1 MRVVVAGSSG
11 FLGGHIVRA
20 LTGRG
25 DDVTTL
31 VRRAPRS
38 PSEHAWNPA
47 TGVLPAA
54 ALQGVD
60 AVINLCGAG
69 VADRR
74 WTARRQELLR
84 SSRIRPTRLLAAG
97 CARHGVPT
105 LLSASAVGFY
115 GDRGDDTVTE
125 SDGPGR
131 GFLAG
136 LCAQWEAAAAAA
148 TSGGTRV
155 VTLRTGLVLGPDG
168 GMLPK
173 LRLLTKALLGG
184 RLGSGRQWWPWISV
198 ADYTAALA
206 FLLSGTVAGPVN
218 MTAPNPVTNAEFTA
232 ELAAAMHRPAP
243 WVIPAVA
250 ARAALGGF
258 AAEVLGGQRAL
269 PSALTGAGY
278 RFLHPTL
285 ATALRAYTS

>member
-20 LTGRG
+20 LAGRG
-25 DDVTTL
+25 DELVTL

-38 PSEHAWNPA
+38 ASERAWNPA
-47 TGVLPAA
+47 TGVLPAS
-54 ALQGVD
+54 ALDGAD

-74 WTARRQELLR
+74 WTARRRALLR
-84 SSRIRPTRLLAAG
+84 SSRIEPTRLLAAA

-105 LLSASAVGFY
+105 LLSASAVGYY
-115 GDRGDDTVTE
+115 GDRGDDPVTE

-136 LCAQWEAAAAAA
+136 LCADWEAAAAAA
-148 TSGGTRV
+148 ASGGTRV
-155 VTLRTGLVLGPDG
+155 VNLRTGLVLGPDG
-168 GMLPK
+168 GMLPQ
-173 LRLLTKALLGG
+173 LRLLTEALLGG

-198 ADYTAALA
+198 ADYTAAIA
-206 FLLSGTVAGPVN
+206 FLLSGAAAGPVN

-232 ELAAAMHRPAP
+232 VLATTLHRPAP
-243 WVIPAVA
+243 WVIPAFA

-269 PSALTGAGY
+269 PDALMGTGY
-278 RFLHPTL
+278 RFLHPHL
-285 ATALRAYTS
+285 ATALRAYAA

>member
-20 LTGRG
+20 LAGRG
-25 DDVTTL
+25 DELVTL

-38 PSEHAWNPA
+38 ASERAWNPA
-47 TGVLPAA
+47 TGVLPAS
-54 ALQGVD
+54 ALDGAD

-74 WTARRQELLR
+74 WTARRRALLR
-84 SSRIRPTRLLAAG
+84 SSRIEPTRLLAAA

-105 LLSASAVGFY
+105 LLSASAVGYY
-115 GDRGDDTVTE
+115 GDRGDDPVTE

-136 LCAQWEAAAAAA
+136 LCADWEAAAAAA
-148 TSGGTRV
+148 ASGGTRV
-155 VTLRTGLVLGPDG
+155 VNLRTGLVLGPDG
-168 GMLPK
+168 GMLPQ

-198 ADYTAALA
+198 ADYTAAIA
-206 FLLSGTVAGPVN
+206 FLLSGTAAGPVN

-232 ELAAAMHRPAP
+232 ELATTLHRPAP
-243 WVIPAVA
+243 WVIPAFA

-269 PSALTGAGY
+269 PDALMGAGY
-278 RFLHPTL
+278 RFLHPHL
-285 ATALRAYTS
+285 ATALRAYAA